1 MKKELTRRS
10 FLKLAGVGALAVAMS
25 GSLTG
30 CDVIDNLKDMDSVS
44 AAIED
49 VKFMMSADVV
59 HYGFSNVSENRTVGF
74 SPLCEVRN
82 NSKKAVTY
90 GGIGSNCEVIITGV
104 LTDKNGKE
112 YPMTYAGENGSAP
125 AGEKVEIK
133 DFELEVSAKNL
144 SSEGGKIVTT
154 FAYKGKK
161 AIFTK
166 VVGGDITSKVEK
178 VE

>member
-10 FLKLAGVGALAVAMS
+10 FLKLAGVGTLAVAMS

-59 HYGFSNVSENRTVGF
+59 HYGSSDASGNRTVGF
-74 SPLCEVRN
+74 QPLCEVRN

-90 GGIGSNCEVIITGV
+90 GGSGSDCEVIITGV
-104 LTDKNGKE
+104 FENEDGKQ
-112 YPMTYAGENGSAP
+112 YPMTYKGKNGSFP
-125 AGEKVEIK
+125 AGEKYEVK
-133 DFELEVSAKNL
+133 DFKLVAVGKELYV
-144 SSEGGKIVTT
+144 EGCKVVTT
-154 FAYKGKK
+154 FTYKGKK
-161 AIFTK
+161 AVFTDYD
-166 VVGGDITSKVEK
+166 GGDFTSKVE
-178 VE
+178 

>member
-44 AAIED
+44 AAIGD

-59 HYGFSNVSENRTVGF
+59 QYGFSNVSENRTVGF
-74 SPLCEVRN
+74 LPLCEVRN

-90 GGIGSNCEVIITGV
+90 GGSDNNHFCLHGLQGLVVAPGMNSCHSCQEYTSADE
-104 LTDKNGKE
+104 LTHAARLAEALILARK
-112 YPMTYAGENGSAP
+112 
-125 AGEKVEIK
+125 
-133 DFELEVSAKNL
+133 
-144 SSEGGKIVTT
+144 
-154 FAYKGKK
+154 
-161 AIFTK
+161 
-166 VVGGDITSKVEK
+166 
-178 VE
+178 

>member
-44 AAIED
+44 AAIGD

-59 HYGFSNVSENRTVGF
+59 HYESGNVSENRTVGF

-90 GGIGSNCEVIITGV
+90 GGSGSNCEVIITGV
-104 LTDKNGKE
+104 FENEDGTK
-112 YPMTYAGENGSAP
+112 YQMT
-125 AGEKVEIK
+125 
-133 DFELEVSAKNL
+133 
-144 SSEGGKIVTT
+144 
-154 FAYKGKK
+154 YKGKNGSFPVWGDR
-161 AIFTK
+161 IFEK
-166 VVGGDITSKVEK
+166 CGIGRDEGGDGGKTLEIRGKRRLSARDGGANYQQS
-178 VE
+178 

>member
-44 AAIED
+44 AAIGD
-49 VKFMMSADVV
+49 VKFMLSASVWVNNGSNGMS
-59 HYGFSNVSENRTVGF
+59 YQPT
-74 SPLCEVRN
+74 CEIRN

-90 GGIGSNCEVIITGV
+90 GGSGCEVIITGV

-125 AGEKVEIK
+125 AGEKYEVK
-133 DFELEVSAKNL
+133 DFKLVAVGKELYM
-144 SSEGGKIVTT
+144 EGSKVVTT
-154 FAYKGKK
+154 FTYKGKK
-161 AIFTK
+161 AVFTEYYD
-166 VVGGDITSKVEK
+166 GDITSKVE
-178 VE
+178 

>member
-44 AAIED
+44 AAIGD
-49 VKFMMSADVV
+49 VKFMLSASVWSNGAGGQENDVS
-59 HYGFSNVSENRTVGF
+59 YQPT
-74 SPLCEVRN
+74 CEIRN

-90 GGIGSNCEVIITGV
+90 GGSGSGCEVIITGV
-104 LTDKNGKE
+104 LTDKNNKE

-166 VVGGDITSKVEK
+166 VVGGDITSKVE
-178 VE
+178 

>member
-44 AAIED
+44 AAIGD
-49 VKFMMSADVV
+49 VKFMLSASAWVNN
-59 HYGFSNVSENRTVGF
+59 GSNGISYQPT
-74 SPLCEVRN
+74 CEIRN

-90 GGIGSNCEVIITGV
+90 GGSGSNCEVIITGV

-112 YPMTYAGENGSAP
+112 YQMTYAGENGSAP

-154 FAYKGKK
+154 FAYKGKE

-166 VVGGDITSKVEK
+166 VVGGDITSKVK
-178 VE
+178 